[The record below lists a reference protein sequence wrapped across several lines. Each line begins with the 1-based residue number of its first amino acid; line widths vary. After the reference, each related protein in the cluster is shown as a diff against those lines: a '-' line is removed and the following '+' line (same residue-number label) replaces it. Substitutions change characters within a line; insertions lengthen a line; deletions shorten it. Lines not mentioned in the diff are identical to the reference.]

1 MCLDI
6 ARRSER
12 IATLPAS
19 EPTQGQWNSLLW
31 AQMSFSMCSTPPKAT
46 GQSVYVHGM
55 FPFMPSSMT
64 ARDHEIGARTPG
76 RAAGSN
82 ASNRF
87 EPYSRE
93 RIDDGWEREED
104 LSALRTEVRDE
115 RPRKV
120 ITRNTSPDISFDRS
134 INPYRGCEH
143 GCIYCFARPSHAY
156 LGLSPGLDFETR
168 LVARPEA
175 PEILRA
181 ELSAKGYVPATIAIG
196 TNTDPY
202 QPIEKDRQIM
212 RGILKVL
219 GEFNH
224 PVAIVTKGA
233 LIERDID
240 LLAPMAEKGLVR
252 VGISV
257 TTLDPKLCRL
267 LEPRAPTPARR
278 LATIRRLAQAGIAVR
293 LMVSPVIPAL
303 TDHEVEA
310 IVAAGAEAG
319 AKAASSIV
327 LRLPREVAPLFRD
340 WLAAHAPGRAERVM
354 GRVRELHGGRDYDP
368 EWGRR
373 MRGQGPWADLMRA
386 RFGLALRRHC
396 LDRTL
401 PALRTD
407 LFRPPSKPGDQLAL
421 F

>member
-1 MCLDI
+1 M
-6 ARRSER
+6 
-12 IATLPAS
+12 
-19 EPTQGQWNSLLW
+19 
-31 AQMSFSMCSTPPKAT
+31 
-46 GQSVYVHGM
+46 
-55 FPFMPSSMT
+55 
-64 ARDHEIGARTPG
+64 RTPG

-82 ASNRF
+82 ATNRF

-93 RIDDGWEREED
+93 RIDDGWEPEED
-104 LSALRTEVRDE
+104 LAVLRTEVREE

-168 LVARPEA
+168 LVARPAA
-175 PEILRA
+175 PEVLRA
-181 ELSAKGYVPATIAIG
+181 ELLARGYAPAPIAIG

-202 QPIEKDRQIM
+202 QPIEKERRIM
-212 RGILKVL
+212 RGILEVL
-219 GEFNH
+219 AAFNH

-257 TTLDPKLCRL
+257 TTLDPTLCRL
-267 LEPRAPTPARR
+267 LEPRAPAPARR
-278 LATIRRLAQAGIAVR
+278 LATVRRLSEAGIAVR
-293 LMVSPVIPAL
+293 LMVSPVLPAL
-303 TDHEVEA
+303 TDHEIEA

-319 AKAASSIV
+319 ARAASSIV

-340 WLAAHAPGRAERVM
+340 WLETHVPDRAERVM

-373 MRGQGPWADLMRA
+373 MRGQGPWAELIRA
-386 RFGLALRRHC
+386 RFDLALRRHG

-407 LFRPPSKPGDQLAL
+407 LFHPPSRSGDQLAL